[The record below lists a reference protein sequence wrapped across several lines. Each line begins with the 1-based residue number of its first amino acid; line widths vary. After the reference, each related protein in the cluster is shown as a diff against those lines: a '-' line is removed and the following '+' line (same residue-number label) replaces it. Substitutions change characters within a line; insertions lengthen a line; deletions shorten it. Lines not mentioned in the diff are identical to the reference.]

1 MLDSYIRPWIDG
13 PLDRLA
19 RVAHGLGLGPTAATL
34 TGFAAGL
41 AAALAAAFQLYW
53 LALLLVLFNRMLD
66 GLDGAI
72 ARLGRPT
79 EAGGYLDIVTDFLVY
94 AAVPLGFALGD
105 PASHA
110 VPAAVVIWT
119 FIGTGSSFLA
129 YAIFAERQGLS
140 TSLRGRK
147 SLYFL
152 GGLTEGTETALFLVL
167 ICLLPGLFPVLAY
180 IFAAMCTITAA
191 TRIVAGWQTFK
202 PQS

>member
-1 MLDSYIRPWIDG
+1 MLDSYIRPWIDR
-13 PLDRLA
+13 PLNTLA
-19 RVAHGLGLGPTAATL
+19 RRAHRLGLGPTTATL
-34 TGFAAGL
+34 AGFAAGL
-41 AAALAAAFQLYW
+41 AAALSAAFQVFW
-53 LALLLVLFNRMLD
+53 LALLLVLLNRLLD

-72 ARLGRPT
+72 ARLGQPT

-94 AAVPLGFALGD
+94 AALPLGFAIAEPGTN
-105 PASHA
+105 A

-129 YAIFAERQGLS
+129 YAVFAERHGLS

-152 GGLTEGTETALFLVL
+152 GGLTEGTETALFLLL

-180 IFAAMCTITAA
+180 IFAALCAITAA

-202 PQS
+202 PQG